1 MLPDC
6 SLGPESSQYK
16 NYQSKF
22 SQHDNVP
29 QFSQC
34 QTIQCI
40 AKNTC
45 LVHKAS
51 LHERLAC
58 FEEESIGAASAD

>member
-1 MLPDC
+1 MLP
-6 SLGPESSQYK
+6 GPGSPQYK

-22 SQHDNVP
+22 LQHDNVP

-34 QTIQCI
+34 QTIQHI
-40 AKNTC
+40 AKNTF

-51 LHERLAC
+51 LHDRLAC
-58 FEEESIGAASAD
+58 FEEESIQAA

>member
-1 MLPDC
+1 MLP
-6 SLGPESSQYK
+6 GPGSPQYK

-22 SQHDNVP
+22 LQHDNVP

-34 QTIQCI
+34 QTIQRI
-40 AKNTC
+40 AKNTF

-51 LHERLAC
+51 LHDRLAC
-58 FEEESIGAASAD
+58 FEEESIRAACTD